1 MKSLHL
7 ILVLFS
13 IASMFTSFGVY
24 DVDAT
29 KENNNGKSVGCYNNG
44 EAKNN
49 PHCVDG
55 DPSSSTKFTAC
66 NVSEDGSIDAQDLVD
81 YTFSLGIVLSFG
93 NASNLITG
101 ADLDSNGVDTRKELR
116 SLNNMITDL
125 GFTCS

>member
-24 DVDAT
+24 DVDAAH
-29 KENNNGKSVGCYNNG
+29 NGNGKSMGCVKG
-44 EAKNN
+44 TATNN
-49 PHCVDG
+49 PHCDG
-55 DPSSSTKFTAC
+55 TSTTSSTQFTSC
-66 NVSEDGSIDAQDLVD
+66 DFYGDGLIDAKDLVD
-81 YTFSLGIVLSFG
+81 YTNSLGIVLSFQ
-93 NASNLITG
+93 NASNLINA
-101 ADLDSNGVDTRKELR
+101 ADSDGNGVDTRKELR

>member
-29 KENNNGKSVGCYNNG
+29 KENNNGKSMGCSNG

-49 PHCVDG
+49 PHCDG
-55 DPSSSTKFTAC
+55 TGTTSSTQFTAC
-66 NVSEDGSIDAQDLVD
+66 NWSEDGSIDAQDLVF
-81 YTFSLGIVLSFG
+81 YTASLGIGLSLP
-93 NASNLITG
+93 NASNLINA
-101 ADLDSNGVDTRKELR
+101 ADPDGNGVDTRKELR